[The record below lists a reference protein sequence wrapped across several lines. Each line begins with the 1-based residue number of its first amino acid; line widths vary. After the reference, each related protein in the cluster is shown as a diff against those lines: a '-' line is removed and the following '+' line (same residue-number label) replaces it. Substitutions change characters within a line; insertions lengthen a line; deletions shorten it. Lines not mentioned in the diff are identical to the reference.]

1 MSIRTMVAQPL
12 EATPH
17 SASYVTIQMR
27 RGLESQMDKSKFLP
41 AEFGATTD
49 TKKLFFA
56 FGAGDVQQLA
66 TYQNLEGLMA
76 QALAGLEEEYLG
88 SITQATQNAIN
99 ATSQASSAATA
110 ANQAADEANE
120 IIDAFKEA
128 VDGTII
134 SDELVSETTTY
145 SSKKIEEMA
154 QTNLLPEYIIKF
166 PTISN
171 VDFEYT
177 DGKIK
182 ITANTS
188 NKTQNIVY
196 DLTNLNKDTDYSISW
211 KSSRSGNSGGG
222 IAVSNG
228 EPPYEIIVSKW
239 NTLNGNITFNTQQ
252 YNKIRILLYI
262 APASSAADIGEYA
275 EFEKIMLVEGK
286 NSPVFIKNSFDI
298 SKEIAEIKN
307 ANFGITFQ
315 QAAERANIQSGDT
328 LAVAFG
334 KLAKFCAD
342 MQDYVFS
349 APVASLASTD
359 ATRPLAASMGKRLN
373 DDFTAKFESLNSALE
388 SYYGSNYTGS
398 INSLRTPGIYWC
410 DFSQVTGAIWDEGY
424 GWVEVIKAFKTGE
437 SCIQK
442 IYRYADSGVVVI
454 AYRCYTNN
462 KWYPTRLLNTSP
474 IS

>member
-12 EATPH
+12 EATPR
-17 SASYVTIQMR
+17 SNSYVTIQMR

-128 VDGTII
+128 VDGTVI
-134 SDELVSETTTY
+134 SDSSPSSSTAY
-145 SSKKIEEMA
+145 SSQKIENDFLKK
-154 QTNLLPEYIIKF
+154 TGNG
-166 PTISN
+166 SN
-171 VDFEYT
+171 VT
-177 DGKIK
+177 
-182 ITANTS
+182 
-188 NKTQNIVY
+188 V
-196 DLTNLNKDTDYSISW
+196 
-211 KSSRSGNSGGG
+211 
-222 IAVSNG
+222 
-228 EPPYEIIVSKW
+228 
-239 NTLNGNITFNTQQ
+239 
-252 YNKIRILLYI
+252 
-262 APASSAADIGEYA
+262 
-275 EFEKIMLVEGK
+275 
-286 NSPVFIKNSFDI
+286 
-298 SKEIAEIKN
+298 
-307 ANFGITFQ
+307 TFQ
-315 QAAERANIQSGDT
+315 QAADRAGIQSGDS

-349 APVASLASTD
+349 PPVASLASTD

-373 DDFTAKFESLNSALE
+373 DDFTAKYNNLNSALSVKVYPGEGQINGFE
-388 SYYGSNYTGS
+388 SWAVVDNHTVTFCIRGTITSNLGTSDQYALVASFPKLKNLVTLNRLRLKRIEIATEIKGQIRFEQDTGILNIGYTYN
-398 INSLRTPGIYWC
+398 NS
-410 DFSQVTGAIWDEGY
+410 
-424 GWVEVIKAFKTGE
+424 GE
-437 SCIQK
+437 SIDIPK
-442 IYRYADSGVVVI
+442 GTVLYLEETFV
-454 AYRCYTNN
+454 
-462 KWYPTRLLNTSP
+462 L
-474 IS
+474 